1 MAEIKSKYGTNNQA
15 ITITLNSL
23 ANGGKRESAAVDN
36 SANFFLDALVQVK
49 IATNASNDSTG
60 DKSVYIYAYGTA
72 DGGTTYSG
80 NASGSDSSFGADPQ
94 QLQNCRLIGVVY
106 VPTANKIYESDL
118 MSIANAFGGKLP
130 EKWGIVADNE
140 TGYALNSS
148 GNGAFYQGILAQSV

>member
-1 MAEIKSKYGTNNQA
+1 MAEIKNKYGTSNQA

-23 ANGGKRESAAVDN
+23 ANDGKRESTAVDN
-36 SANFFLDALVQVK
+36 STNLFFDALVQVK

-80 NASGSDSSFGADPQ
+80 NASGTDSSFGTDPQ
-94 QLQNCRLIGVVY
+94 QLANCKLIAVIY
-106 VPTANKIYESDL
+106 APTKNMTYESDL

-130 EKWGIVADNE
+130 EKWGIVGHNM

-148 GNGAFYQGILAQSV
+148 GNGAFYQGVLAQSG

>member
-1 MAEIKSKYGTNNQA
+1 MAEIKNKYGTSNQA

-23 ANGGKRESAAVDN
+23 ANDGKRESTAVDN
-36 SANFFLDALVQVK
+36 STSLFLDAVVQVK

-80 NASGSDSSFGADPQ
+80 NASGTDSSFGTDPQ
-94 QLQNCRLIGVVY
+94 QLQNCKLIGVVY
-106 VPTANKIYESDL
+106 APTANKTYESDL

-130 EKWGIVADNE
+130 EKWGIVAHNE
-140 TGYALNSS
+140 TGYGLNSS
-148 GNGAFYQGILAQSV
+148 GNSAFYQGILAQSA